1 MKLATGDCDLET
13 PTVGR
18 VPSPGG
24 LEGFAAWGHAAYNL
38 ETSPTPNSPLRVSR
52 LWGSITQSSEK
63 AALFMKKSLQL
74 VAAIV
79 ALGFAGTAFA
89 KDVTLTGE
97 GKCAKCA
104 LKKADKCQN
113 VVEVKDGDKT
123 TTYYL
128 KGAAS
133 DKFHKEIC
141 GETKKVEVVGE
152 VSEADGKKWLTVSS
166 IKAK

>member
-1 MKLATGDCDLET
+1 
-13 PTVGR
+13 
-18 VPSPGG
+18 
-24 LEGFAAWGHAAYNL
+24 
-38 ETSPTPNSPLRVSR
+38 
-52 LWGSITQSSEK
+52 
-63 AALFMKKSLQL
+63 MKKSIQIL
-74 VAAIV
+74 AAIV

-89 KDVTLTGE
+89 KDVTLSGE

-123 TTYYL
+123 TVYYL

-141 GETKKVEVVGE
+141 GDTKKVDVVGE
-152 VSEADGKKWLTVSS
+152 VSEVDGKKWVTVSS

>member
-1 MKLATGDCDLET
+1 MKLILA
-13 PTVGR
+13 
-18 VPSPGG
+18 
-24 LEGFAAWGHAAYNL
+24 
-38 ETSPTPNSPLRVSR
+38 
-52 LWGSITQSSEK
+52 
-63 AALFMKKSLQL
+63 
-74 VAAIV
+74 VAAM
-79 ALGFAGTAFA
+79 AAFSTAAFA
-89 KDVTLTGE
+89 KEITLTGE
-97 GKCAKCA
+97 GKCLKCA

-113 VVEVKDGDKT
+113 VVEVKDGDKV

-141 GETKKVEVVGE
+141 GETKKVDVTGT

>member
-1 MKLATGDCDLET
+1 
-13 PTVGR
+13 
-18 VPSPGG
+18 
-24 LEGFAAWGHAAYNL
+24 
-38 ETSPTPNSPLRVSR
+38 
-52 LWGSITQSSEK
+52 
-63 AALFMKKSLQL
+63 MKKSLQL

-141 GETKKVEVVGE
+141 GETKKVDVTGE

>member
-1 MKLATGDCDLET
+1 
-13 PTVGR
+13 
-18 VPSPGG
+18 
-24 LEGFAAWGHAAYNL
+24 
-38 ETSPTPNSPLRVSR
+38 
-52 LWGSITQSSEK
+52 
-63 AALFMKKSLQL
+63 MKKSIQL
-74 VAAIV
+74 LATIA
-79 ALGFAGTAFA
+79 ALGIASTAFA

-104 LKKADKCQN
+104 LKKADKCRN